1 MLARL
6 GPSGE
11 PIETPSICLYGLPFE
26 EKMVFVQ
33 ESSISF
39 FSVRFFSVVEILFL
53 YTRFKIM
60 LTVFLSGMLLKR
72 DVTSKETN
80 RYPSLKRLRGML
92 LMQVTASKL
101 SFTVNLLVFI
111 GLSSLVRYLATGWLA
126 VPVVSI
132 ISLKESNESKVLQI
146 LGKPC
151 ARAGLV
157 ETGLMLSY

>member
-11 PIETPSICLYGLPFE
+11 PIETPSICLYSLPFE

-39 FSVRFFSVVEILFL
+39 FSVRFFSVVEIILFL

-92 LMQVTASKL
+92 LM
-101 SFTVNLLVFI
+101 
-111 GLSSLVRYLATGWLA
+111 
-126 VPVVSI
+126 
-132 ISLKESNESKVLQI
+132 
-146 LGKPC
+146 
-151 ARAGLV
+151 
-157 ETGLMLSY
+157 